1 MRDMW
6 RVTSR
11 WTRNA
16 RSSCAPNTRTRA
28 DATRDEC
35 DEQVDEKRAVEL
47 RETFSR
53 PTHERAPMP
62 PAVASDSTPPR
73 RAGWAQEKARW
84 RSSIL
89 DCPLLGDARRAVRA
103 RAALAFFV
111 VAWTSYDLV
120 DSLVGDDGVPYYF
133 IFLTNWAACIS
144 VAYVLTAV
152 YAARLAA
159 RSPPRDPDDHES
171 GPRPDADTGADPP
184 PRVVHAMWLVKAPAL
199 VAQLF
204 VTIMY
209 WALLY
214 RPSYGPVT
222 ATNVATHGIIC
233 AGLIFDHAARIAF
246 ASAGGSILPR
256 VLRLPPHLPRVQ
268 RPVHLGHSGSDGRSG
283 ESVCVRDIGVEDA
296 RESRG
301 RRRRVRGVR
310 GDAHLFRVGDGD
322 FEAEGRLVI
331 SEGGGERGGAAGG
344 DGGGDGDDSAGCVT
358 TRSDGPRASRAAPWT
373 RIDIGY

>member
-1 MRDMW
+1 
-6 RVTSR
+6 
-11 WTRNA
+11 
-16 RSSCAPNTRTRA
+16 
-28 DATRDEC
+28 
-35 DEQVDEKRAVEL
+35 
-47 RETFSR
+47 
-53 PTHERAPMP
+53 MP

-184 PRVVHAMWLVKAPAL
+184 PASSAMWLVKAPAL

-233 AGLIFDHAARIAF
+233 AGLIFDHARCTRSL
-246 ASAGGSILPR
+246 ASAGGSIPR
-256 VLRLPPHLPRVQ
+256 VPRLPPHLPRVQ
-268 RPVHLGHSGSDGRSG
+268 RPVHLGHSGERRTIR

-322 FEAEGRLVI
+322 FEAEGTVGYF
-331 SEGGGERGGAAGG
+331 EGGGERGE
-344 DGGGDGDDSAGCVT
+344 
-358 TRSDGPRASRAAPWT
+358 PRVETGVEMEMIPRDA
-373 RIDIGY
+373 

>member
-1 MRDMW
+1 M
-6 RVTSR
+6 
-11 WTRNA
+11 A
-16 RSSCAPNTRTRA
+16 R
-28 DATRDEC
+28 

-62 PAVASDSTPPR
+62 PAVASDPTPPR

-159 RSPPRDPDDHES
+159 RSPPRDPDEHES

-184 PRVVHAMWLVKAPAL
+184 PRVVHALWLVKAPAL

-222 ATNVATHGIIC
+222 AMNVATHGIIC
-233 AGLIFDHAARIAF
+233 AGLIFDHAALHRVRVGGWGDFLACYAFLLTYLAFNVLYTLAIPGATDDQGNPYVYEILAWRTHANRAGAVVAF
-246 ASAGGSILPR
+246 AAFVVTPICFALATGTSRLRDRWLFPKVEEREGEPR
-256 VLRLPPHLPRVQ
+256 V
-268 RPVHLGHSGSDGRSG
+268 
-283 ESVCVRDIGVEDA
+283 ETGVEMEMIPRDA
-296 RESRG
+296 
-301 RRRRVRGVR
+301 
-310 GDAHLFRVGDGD
+310 
-322 FEAEGRLVI
+322 
-331 SEGGGERGGAAGG
+331 
-344 DGGGDGDDSAGCVT
+344 
-358 TRSDGPRASRAAPWT
+358 
-373 RIDIGY
+373 